1 MEKSYLYRRHNV
13 YWVRVR
19 VPDKVRDIVGKAQ
32 LNKNL
37 STTDLSEA
45 NRKKHIVIAELKQI
59 IHLAEKKID
68 GTFASL
74 SKEDQI
80 RELALEFR
88 PSSEDDLKNLDNIDM
103 AFQSTLENK
112 ALELYGE
119 EEFDAIFNSHHP
131 NWKGKDPNPKAV
143 KATQDAFRIID
154 PNYVPLLIVAK
165 TFLSEKIND
174 LKTSTFKRKKSNIN
188 NFIAWFG
195 NAEIKDITK
204 KNAGDYVSFLRKSKN
219 PAPATI
225 RNIVFDIGSLFTWAH
240 GRGYINNNPFQK
252 LDLPKNKNS
261 HRSRRPWK
269 DEHLMLFLKSD
280 YINRNA
286 FEATVVAMYSGMRI
300 GEICVMQNKNIE
312 DKCFHIEKGKTKA
325 SARVIPVHPLIE
337 SIINN
342 LKSSSKEEFLIKGI
356 NSGGFDNKRSW
367 NFQKMLGRLRK
378 KIGIPNEIK
387 FHTLRNSFATRMEN
401 LGIPTNHINELMG
414 HKHNNMSLDVY
425 SAGMKIEHL
434 VESINKLTY
443 GEEVDSFVKDTLK
456 NLN

>member
-32 LNKNL
+32 LSKNL
-37 STTDLSEA
+37 YTTDLAEA
-45 NRKKHIVIAELKQI
+45 NRKKHIVIAELKQL
-59 IHLAEKKID
+59 IHLAEKKCD
-68 GTFASL
+68 GTIDSL

-119 EEFDAIFNSHHP
+119 EEFDAIFNSHHHS
-131 NWKGKDPNPKAV
+131 WKGKDPNPKAV

-154 PNYVPLLIVAK
+154 PNYVPLQIVAK
-165 TFLSEKIND
+165 TFLSEKIKD

-261 HRSRRPWK
+261 HQSRRPWK
-269 DEHLMLFLKSD
+269 DEHLMLFLQSK

-286 FEATVVAMYSGMRI
+286 FVATVVAMYSGMRI

-378 KIGIPNEIK
+378 K
-387 FHTLRNSFATRMEN
+387 
-401 LGIPTNHINELMG
+401 
-414 HKHNNMSLDVY
+414 
-425 SAGMKIEHL
+425 
-434 VESINKLTY
+434 
-443 GEEVDSFVKDTLK
+443 
-456 NLN
+456 

>member
-1 MEKSYLYRRHNV
+1 MLEKRYLYKRHNV

-19 VPDKVRDIVGKAQ
+19 VPDSLRNIIGKTE

-37 STTDLSEA
+37 YTTNLSEA
-45 NRKKHIVIAELKQI
+45 NRRKHKVVAELMQI
-59 IHLAEKKID
+59 INLAKRKLD
-68 GTFASL
+68 GTLDYL
-74 SKEDQI
+74 SKEDQL

-143 KATQDAFRIID
+143 KATQDAYRIID

-165 TFLSEKIND
+165 TFLSEKIKD

-261 HRSRRPWK
+261 HRSRRPWE

-286 FEATVVAMYSGMRI
+286 FEATVVSMYSGMRLD
-300 GEICVMQNKNIE
+300 EICDLQNKNIE
-312 DKCFHIEKGKTKA
+312 DNCFRVEKGKTKA
-325 SARVIPVHPLIE
+325 AVRDIPVHPLIQP
-337 SIINN
+337 IIDK
-342 LKSSSKEEFLIKGI
+342 LKASAKDEYLISAI
-356 NSGGFDNKRSW
+356 NSGGYDNKRSW
-367 NFQKMLGRLRK
+367 NFQKKLGRLRK
-378 KIGIPNEIK
+378 KIGIPKGIN
-387 FHTLRNSFATRMEN
+387 FHTLRNTFATRMEN
-401 LGIPTNHINELMG
+401 RGIPANHISQLMG
-414 HKHNNMSLDVY
+414 HKDNNMALDTY

-443 GEEVDSFVKDTLK
+443 GKEIDSFIKS
-456 NLN
+456 NEA

>member
-1 MEKSYLYRRHNV
+1 MEKSYLYKRHNV

-32 LNKNL
+32 LSKNL
-37 STTDLSEA
+37 YTTDLAEA
-45 NRKKHIVIAELKQI
+45 NRKKHIVIAKLKQL
-59 IHLAEKKID
+59 IHLAEKKRD
-68 GTFASL
+68 GTIDSL

-88 PSSEDDLKNLDNIDM
+88 PSSEDDLDNLDNIDM

-143 KATQDAFRIID
+143 KATQDAYRIID

-165 TFLSEKIND
+165 TFLSEKIKD

-261 HRSRRPWK
+261 HRSRRPWE

-286 FEATVVAMYSGMRI
+286 FEATVVSMYSGMRLD
-300 GEICVMQNKNIE
+300 EICDLQNKNIE
-312 DKCFHIEKGKTKA
+312 DNCFRVEKGKTKA
-325 SARVIPVHPLIE
+325 AVRDIPVHPLIQP
-337 SIINN
+337 IIDK
-342 LKSSSKEEFLIKGI
+342 LKASAKDEYLISAI
-356 NSGGFDNKRSW
+356 NSGGYDNKRSW
-367 NFQKMLGRLRK
+367 NFQKKLGRLRK
-378 KIGIPNEIK
+378 KIGIPIEIN
-387 FHTLRNSFATRMEN
+387 FHTLRNTFATRMEN
-401 LGIPTNHINELMG
+401 RGIPANHISQLMG
-414 HKHNNMSLDVY
+414 HKDNNMALDTY
-425 SAGMKIEHL
+425 SAGMKIETL

-443 GEEVDSFVKDTLK
+443 GEEVDSFIKGTLE
-456 NLN
+456 N

>member
-32 LNKNL
+32 LSKNL
-37 STTDLSEA
+37 YTTDLAEA
-45 NRKKHIVIAELKQI
+45 NRKKHIVIAKLKQL
-59 IHLAEKKID
+59 IHLAEKKRD
-68 GTFASL
+68 GTIDSL

-88 PSSEDDLKNLDNIDM
+88 PSSEDDLDNLDNIDM

-143 KATQDAFRIID
+143 KATQDAYRIID

-165 TFLSEKIND
+165 TFLSEKIKD

-261 HRSRRPWK
+261 HQSRRPWK
-269 DEHLMLFLKSD
+269 DEHLMLFLQSE
-280 YINRNA
+280 YIDRNV
-286 FEATVVAMYSGMRI
+286 FFATVVSMYSGMRLD
-300 GEICVMQNKNIE
+300 EICDLQNKNIE
-312 DKCFHIEKGKTKA
+312 DNCFRVEKGKTKA
-325 SARVIPVHPLIE
+325 AVRDIPVHPLIQP
-337 SIINN
+337 IIDK
-342 LKSSSKEEFLIKGI
+342 LKASAKDEYLISAI
-356 NSGGFDNKRSW
+356 NSGGYDNKRSW
-367 NFQKMLGRLRK
+367 NFQKKLGRLRK
-378 KIGIPNEIK
+378 KIGIPIEIN
-387 FHTLRNSFATRMEN
+387 FHTLRNTFATRMEN
-401 LGIPTNHINELMG
+401 LGIPANHISQLMG
-414 HKHNNMSLDVY
+414 HKDNNMALDTY
-425 SAGMKIEHL
+425 SAGLKIEPL

-443 GEEVDSFVKDTLK
+443 GKEIDSFIKS
-456 NLN
+456 NEA

>member
-32 LNKNL
+32 LSKNL

-45 NRKKHIVIAELKQI
+45 NRKKHIVIAKLKQL
-59 IHLAEKKID
+59 IHLAEKKRD
-68 GTFASL
+68 GTIDSL

-80 RELALEFR
+80 REMALEFR
-88 PSSEDDLKNLDNIDM
+88 PSSEDDLDNLDNIDM

-143 KATQDAFRIID
+143 KATQDAYRIID

-165 TFLSEKIND
+165 TFLSEKIKD

-261 HRSRRPWK
+261 HQSRRPWK
-269 DEHLMLFLKSD
+269 DEHLMLFLQSE
-280 YINRNA
+280 YIDRNV
-286 FEATVVAMYSGMRI
+286 FFATVVSMYSGMRLD
-300 GEICVMQNKNIE
+300 EICDLQNKNIE
-312 DKCFHIEKGKTKA
+312 DNCFRVEKGKTKA
-325 SARVIPVHPLIE
+325 AVRDIPVHPLIQP
-337 SIINN
+337 IIDK
-342 LKSSSKEEFLIKGI
+342 LKASAKDEYLISAI
-356 NSGGFDNKRSW
+356 NSGGYDNKRSW
-367 NFQKMLGRLRK
+367 NFQKKLGRLRK
-378 KIGIPNEIK
+378 KIGIPIEIN
-387 FHTLRNSFATRMEN
+387 FHTLRNTFATKMEN
-401 LGIPTNHINELMG
+401 LGIPTNHINKLMG
-414 HKHNNMSLDVY
+414 HKHNNMSLDTY
-425 SAGMKIEHL
+425 STGMEIEPL

-443 GEEVDSFVKDTLK
+443 GEEVDSYIKETLK
-456 NLN
+456 N

>member
-1 MEKSYLYRRHNV
+1 MGKSYLYRRHNV

-19 VPDKVRDIVGKAQ
+19 VPDKVRDIVGKTQ
-32 LNKNL
+32 LSKNL

-68 GTFASL
+68 GTFAAL

-88 PSSEDDLKNLDNIDM
+88 PSSEDDLDNLDNLDN
-103 AFQSTLENK
+103 AFQNSLENK

-119 EEFDAIFNSHHP
+119 EEFDAIFNSHHHS
-131 NWKGKDPNPKAV
+131 WKGKDPNPKAV

-154 PNYVPLLIVAK
+154 PNYVPLQIVAK
-165 TFLSEKIND
+165 TFLSEKIKD
-174 LKTSTFKRKKSNIN
+174 IKTSTFKRKEGNIN
-188 NFIAWFG
+188 NFIRWFG

-204 KNAGDYVSFLRKSKN
+204 KNAGDYVTHLRHSKN

-225 RNIVFDIGSLFTWAH
+225 RNIVFDIGSLFTWAE

-252 LDLPKNKNS
+252 LNLPKNNS
-261 HRSRRPWK
+261 TQSRRPWK
-269 DEHLMLFLKSD
+269 DEHLMLFLQSK

-286 FEATVVAMYSGMRI
+286 FVATVVAMYSGMRI
-300 GEICVMQNKNIE
+300 EEICVMQNKNIE

-337 SIINN
+337 SIIDN

-356 NSGGFDNKRSW
+356 NSGGYDNKRSW

-425 SAGMKIEHL
+425 SAGLSIEHL

-443 GEEVDSFVKDTLK
+443 GEEIDSFVKDTLK
-456 NLN
+456 NSN

>member
-19 VPDKVRDIVGKAQ
+19 VPDKVRDIVGKTQ
-32 LNKNL
+32 LSKNL

-68 GTFASL
+68 GTFAAL

-88 PSSEDDLKNLDNIDM
+88 PSSEDDLDNLDNLDN
-103 AFQSTLENK
+103 AFQNSLENK

-119 EEFDAIFNSHHP
+119 EEFDAIFNSHHHS
-131 NWKGKDPNPKAV
+131 WKGKDPNPKAV

-154 PNYVPLLIVAK
+154 PNYVPLQIVAK
-165 TFLSEKIND
+165 TFLSEKIKD

-225 RNIVFDIGSLFTWAH
+225 RNIVFDIGSLFTWAE
-240 GRGYINNNPFQK
+240 GRGYINKNPFQK
-252 LDLPKNKNS
+252 LDLPKNNS
-261 HRSRRPWK
+261 TQSRRPWE
-269 DEHLMLFLKSD
+269 DEHLMLFLQSK

-286 FEATVVAMYSGMRI
+286 FVATVVAMYSGMRI
-300 GEICVMQNKNIE
+300 EEICVMQNKNIE

-337 SIINN
+337 SIIDN
-342 LKSSSKEEFLIKGI
+342 LKSSSKEEFLIKVI
-356 NSGGFDNKRSW
+356 NSGGYDNKRSW
-367 NFQKMLGRLRK
+367 NFQKMMGRLRK
-378 KIGIPNEIK
+378 KIGIPIEIK
-387 FHTLRNSFATRMEN
+387 FHTLRNTFATRMEN
-401 LGIPTNHINELMG
+401 LGIPTNHINQLMG

-443 GEEVDSFVKDTLK
+443 GNEIDSFIKDTLK
-456 NLN
+456 NSN

>member
-19 VPDKVRDIVGKAQ
+19 VPDKVRDIVGKTQ
-32 LNKNL
+32 LSENL
-37 STTDLSEA
+37 STTELAEA
-45 NRKKHIVIAELKQI
+45 NRKKHIVIAKLKQL
-59 IHLAEKKID
+59 IHLAEKKRD
-68 GTFASL
+68 GTIDSL

-88 PSSEDDLKNLDNIDM
+88 PSSEDDLDNLDNIDM

-143 KATQDAFRIID
+143 KATQDAYRIID
-154 PNYVPLLIVAK
+154 PNYVPLQIVAK
-165 TFLSEKIND
+165 TFLSEKIKD

-188 NFIAWFG
+188 NFIVWFG

-252 LDLPKNKNS
+252 LNLPNNKNS
-261 HRSRRPWK
+261 HQSRLPWK
-269 DEHLMLFLKSD
+269 DEHLMLFLQSECV
-280 YINRNA
+280 NRNA
-286 FEATVVAMYSGMRI
+286 FEATVVAMYSGMRLD
-300 GEICVMQNKNIE
+300 EICDMKNKNIE
-312 DKCFHIEKGKTKA
+312 DKCFRVEKGKTKA
-325 SARVIPVHPLIE
+325 AARVIPVHPLIE
-337 SIINN
+337 PIIEK
-342 LKSSSKEEFLIKGI
+342 LKDSPKDEFLIRGI
-356 NSGGFDNKRSW
+356 NSGGYDNKRSW
-367 NFQKMLGRLRK
+367 NFQKKLGRLRK
-378 KIGIPNEIK
+378 KIGIPKGIN
-387 FHTLRNSFATRMEN
+387 FHTLRNTFATRMEN
-401 LGIPTNHINELMG
+401 RGIPANHISQLMG
-414 HKHNNMSLDVY
+414 HKDNNMALDTY

-443 GEEVDSFVKDTLK
+443 GKEIDSFIKS
-456 NLN
+456 NEA

>member
-32 LNKNL
+32 LSKNL
-37 STTDLSEA
+37 YTTDLAEA
-45 NRKKHIVIAELKQI
+45 NRKKHIVIAKLKQL
-59 IHLAEKKID
+59 IHLAEKKRD
-68 GTFASL
+68 GTIDSL

-88 PSSEDDLKNLDNIDM
+88 PSSEDDLDNLDNIDM

-119 EEFDAIFNSHHP
+119 EEFDAIFNSHHHS
-131 NWKGKDPNPKAV
+131 WKGKDPNPKAV

-154 PNYVPLLIVAK
+154 PNYVPLQIVAK
-165 TFLSEKIND
+165 TFLSEKIKD

-195 NAEIKDITK
+195 NVEIKDITK

-225 RNIVFDIGSLFTWAH
+225 RNIVFDIGSLFTWAE
-240 GRGYINNNPFQK
+240 GRGYINKNPFQK
-252 LDLPKNKNS
+252 LDLPKNNS
-261 HRSRRPWK
+261 TQSRRPWE
-269 DEHLMLFLKSD
+269 DEHLMLFLQSK

-286 FEATVVAMYSGMRI
+286 FVATVVAMYSGMRI
-300 GEICVMQNKNIE
+300 EEICVMQNKNIE

-367 NFQKMLGRLRK
+367 NFQKKLGRLRK
-378 KIGIPNEIK
+378 KIGIPIEIN
-387 FHTLRNSFATRMEN
+387 FHTLRNTFATRMEN
-401 LGIPTNHINELMG
+401 RGIPANHISQLMG
-414 HKHNNMSLDVY
+414 HKDNIMALDTY

-443 GEEVDSFVKDTLK
+443 GDEIDSFIKS
-456 NLN
+456 NEA